1 MSVVQFRPWPPD
13 FDLSRGKRQHRASTT
28 NVTVPA
34 HRVLFVCLGNICR
47 SPTAEVVFRDA
58 AAKAGIA
65 SVEVASAGMGD
76 WHVGSPPDARA
87 IRHAAKRG
95 YDLRPLRARQ
105 FARSDFAR
113 YDHIYAMDASVL
125 DELEALRP
133 ANYTGRL
140 GLFLDL
146 APQAGLRE
154 VPDPYHMGPEGFE
167 RVLDLVEQASTA
179 LARELARP

>member
-1 MSVVQFRPWPPD
+1 MSSGYP
-13 FDLSRGKRQHRASTT
+13 
-28 NVTVPA
+28 

-47 SPTAEVVFRDA
+47 SPTAEVVFRET
-58 AAKAGIA
+58 AAKAGLT
-65 SVEVASAGMGD
+65 SVEIASAGMGD

-105 FARSDFAR
+105 FAPADFAR
-113 YDHIYAMDASVL
+113 FDHIYAMDAAVL
-125 DELEALRP
+125 DELEAMRP
-133 ANYTGRL
+133 RSYKGRL

-146 APQAGLRE
+146 APHVGLRE

-167 RVLDLVEQASTA
+167 HVLDLVEEASAA
-179 LARELARP
+179 LALSLSSR